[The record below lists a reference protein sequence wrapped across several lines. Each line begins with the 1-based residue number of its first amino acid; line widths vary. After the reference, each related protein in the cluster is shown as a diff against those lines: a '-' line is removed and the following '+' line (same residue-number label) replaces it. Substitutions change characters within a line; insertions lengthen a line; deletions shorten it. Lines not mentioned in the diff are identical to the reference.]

1 MGAFFPSRGT
11 GNVHRRRIRLQSNRG
26 IGCFSTLTNAH
37 PVSQSSGQIRR
48 SSFLVDPITI
58 AAIAAAVATV
68 LGALFAGARLIIKEL
83 KPNGGNSL
91 RDQMQ
96 RIETKISALEH
107 RIDEVLLNR

>member
-1 MGAFFPSRGT
+1 M
-11 GNVHRRRIRLQSNRG
+11 
-26 IGCFSTLTNAH
+26 
-37 PVSQSSGQIRR
+37 
-48 SSFLVDPITI
+48 DPITI
-58 AAIAAAVATV
+58 AAMAAAVATV